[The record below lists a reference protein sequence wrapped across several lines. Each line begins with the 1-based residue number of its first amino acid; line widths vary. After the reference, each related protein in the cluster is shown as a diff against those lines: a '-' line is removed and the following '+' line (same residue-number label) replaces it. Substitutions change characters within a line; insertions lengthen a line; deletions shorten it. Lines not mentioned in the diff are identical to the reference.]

1 MFPLQYVGSSHSVIA
16 PAVMFMLSWPS
27 RLQTRCHCCDHG
39 GGRVVLLT
47 IAIASSLWSHRCG
60 HNYHRGHVVVVTVV
74 VVLASL
80 LS

>member
-1 MFPLQYVGSSHSVIA
+1 MFPLQHVGSSHSVIA
-16 PAVMFMLSWPS
+16 PVVFMLSRPS
-27 RLQTRCHCCDHG
+27 RLQTRCRCCDHS
-39 GGRVVLLT
+39 GGRVVLLA

-60 HNYHRGHVVVVTVV
+60 HDYRRGRVVVVTVV

>member
-1 MFPLQYVGSSHSVIA
+1 MFPLQHVGSSHSVIM
-16 PAVMFMLSWPS
+16 PTVVFMLSWPS
-27 RLQTRCHCCDHG
+27 RSQTHCHCCDHSG
-39 GGRVVLLT
+39 DCVVLLA

-60 HNYHRGHVVVVTVV
+60 HDYHCGRVVIVTVV